1 MELRKLT
8 EMFLGAGTRKA
19 DLDSLLR
26 YKASEACGLAGSS
39 AAVLI
44 SAIKGRKVP
53 VLVTGDD
60 ADDAGYIYHDLS
72 RLCGDDAVAF
82 LPSGYRRALKYAQPD
97 EPNRILR
104 TETAGLAALVA
115 LMALSGNM
123 E

>member
-60 ADDAGYIYHDLS
+60 ADDDL
-72 RLCGDDAVAF
+72 LHGGKVLGGGGVFHALLPQQLNAF
-82 LPSGYRRALKYAQPD
+82 ACFFQIDGRKLRISIHHNRVPFPSQNSI
-97 EPNRILR
+97 EPP
-104 TETAGLAALVA
+104 
-115 LMALSGNM
+115 
-123 E
+123 